1 MHSMIVGL
9 LYSVKISERP
19 TYILHGTKKIWGTS
33 ACLSLLFA
41 VVWVPLFI

>member
-1 MHSMIVGL
+1 VGL

-19 TYILHGTKKIWGTS
+19 TYILHGSKKIRGTS
-33 ACLSLLFA
+33 ACLPVPFA